1 MRLSTVPKKLTWSIV
16 APVALLAA
24 ALVAVAWLD
33 VSTGGEATPK
43 PPMGDIGTPVRFAYV
58 RPTPPPPGLKPTPS
72 PTVKKTP
79 TLSKVPQGT
88 PAERDA
94 RRRADL
100 LVLLD
105 ATKKLRDKDG
115 QFPNTNNNVQSVC
128 VYHDTDALCKLEQ
141 FLGGPP
147 PEDPFGTQHGYWYS
161 GAPDGQSMKLL
172 ANLEGDVPPDPRC
185 ETPDAGI
192 QALPNIICVTLP

>member
-1 MRLSTVPKKLTWSIV
+1 MRRGIVPKNLKWNII

-43 PPMGDIGTPVRFAYV
+43 PPIGDIGTPVRYAFV
-58 RPTPPPPGLKPTPS
+58 QPTPPPPGVKPTPS
-72 PTVKKTP
+72 ATAKKTP
-79 TLSKVPQGT
+79 EITKKPPGT
-88 PAERDA
+88 PEERDA
-94 RRRADL
+94 RRRGDL

-115 QFPNTNNNVQSVC
+115 RFPDTNNNVQSVC
-128 VYHDTDALCKLEQ
+128 IYKSIDALCKLEQ

-147 PEDPFGTQHGYWYS
+147 PEDPFGPQHGYWYS

-172 ANLEGDVPPDPRC
+172 ANLEGDVSPDPRC

-192 QALPNIICVTLP
+192 QALPNLICVTVP

>member
-1 MRLSTVPKKLTWSIV
+1 MPKTLKWNII

-24 ALVAVAWLD
+24 ALAAVAWLD

-43 PPMGDIGTPVRFAYV
+43 PPIGDIGTPVRYAFV
-58 RPTPPPPGLKPTPS
+58 QPTPPSPTMTPTPS
-72 PTVKKTP
+72 ATVKKTP
-79 TLSKVPQGT
+79 VGAKVPAGT
-88 PAERDA
+88 PEERDA

-100 LVLLD
+100 LLLLE

-115 QFPNTNNNVQSVC
+115 RFPDTNNNVQSIC
-128 VYHDTDALCKLEQ
+128 VYRNSDVLCKLEKIM
-141 FLGGPP
+141 GGPV
-147 PEDPFGTQHGYWYS
+147 PEDPFGAQHGYWYS

-185 ETPDAGI
+185 ETPDTGI
-192 QALPNIICVTLP
+192 QALPNVICVTVP